1 MNELK
6 RWIKGLVLALLLALG
21 GAYGWITW
29 TGNFHPVYDHQVYRS
44 AQLSDNQLREKIEQY
59 GIRSVLNLRGR
70 KPDERWYRDE
80 MAVGRELNVAHA
92 DYKLSARKEL
102 SVKQMAELVTL
113 MRKLPKPLLVH
124 CQGGADR
131 SGLASAL
138 YLYAVQQDSAEK
150 AADQLSV
157 RFGHVPYLF
166 WADVEAMDKS
176 FRKFVQARTRGA
188 AVESGAPPA
197 LGR

>member
-1 MNELK
+1 MK
-6 RWIKGLVLALLLALG
+6 RWIKGVMLAVLLTFGG
-21 GAYGWITW
+21 GAGWVAW
-29 TGNFHPVYDHQVYRS
+29 SGNFHSVYDHQVYRS
-44 AQLSDNQLREKIEQY
+44 AQLSDDQLRAKIQRY

-70 KPDERWYRDE
+70 KPGESWYRDE
-80 MAVGRELNVAHA
+80 TAITRELNVVHA

-102 SVKQMAELVTL
+102 NAKQMAELVSL
-113 MRKLPKPLLVH
+113 MEKLPKPLLVH
-124 CQGGADR
+124 CEGGADR

-138 YLYAVQQDSAEK
+138 YLYAVQHYPAEK

-176 FRKFVQARTRGA
+176 FQKYVHADTRTAMPKGGA
-188 AVESGAPPA
+188 VPT
-197 LGR
+197 LDR